1 MANKWTENSN
11 HDLAPIVADLQR
23 QLGDCENLRQSSEKA
38 DKDLK
43 NGRILYKECKKII
56 NDREVEEQEV
66 SWWR

>member
-1 MANKWTENSN
+1 MANEWIENGN

-38 DKDLK
+38 DEDLK
-43 NGRILYKECKKII
+43 NGRILYKECEKVI